1 MATPFSVTLQAVLLW
16 AFVIMLT
23 QLPSLKLP
31 ARFENFNGR
40 VWVVGF
46 IIPNLLRYIVAS
58 APRLA
63 VNKSFVFMA
72 SLISVGLV
80 YLITK
85 IGWPIKRKDVESYG
99 KDKNSTMKTIV
110 LFSMTFI
117 TSALVIQKL
126 LGLRLYTEMGWE
138 SPVGNAQVVSVS
150 V

>member
-40 VWVVGF
+40 VWLVGF

-138 SPVGNAQVVSVS
+138 SPVGNAQAVNY
-150 V
+150 

>member
-31 ARFENFNGR
+31 ARFENFHGR
-40 VWVVGF
+40 VWLVGF

-72 SLISVGLV
+72 SLMSVVMV

-85 IGWPIKRKDVESYG
+85 IGWPIKKKTVESYG

-110 LFSMTFI
+110 LFSVTFI
-117 TSALVIQKL
+117 TSALAIQKI

-138 SPVGNAQVVSVS
+138 SPVGNVQAVNY
-150 V
+150 

>member
-40 VWVVGF
+40 VWLVGF

-138 SPVGNAQVVSVS
+138 SPVANTQVVSVS

>member
-40 VWVVGF
+40 VWLVGF
-46 IIPNLLRYIVAS
+46 ISPNLLRYIVAS

>member
-31 ARFENFNGR
+31 ARFENFNGL
-40 VWVVGF
+40 VLFVGF

>member
-23 QLPSLKLP
+23 QLQSLKLP
-31 ARFENFNGR
+31 ARFENCNGR
-40 VWVVGF
+40 VWLVGF

>member
-1 MATPFSVTLQAVLLW
+1 MATPFSVTLQAVILW

-31 ARFENFNGR
+31 ARFENFNGS
-40 VWVVGF
+40 VWLVGF

-99 KDKNSTMKTIV
+99 KDKNSKMKTIV

>member
-40 VWVVGF
+40 VWLVGF

-85 IGWPIKRKDVESYG
+85 IGWPVKRKDVESYG

-138 SPVGNAQVVSVS
+138 SPVANTQVVSVS

>member
-1 MATPFSVTLQAVLLW
+1 MATPTSVALHAIILW
-16 AFVIMLT
+16 ACVIMLT
-23 QLPSLKLP
+23 QLPSLPLP

-40 VWVVGF
+40 VWLIGF

-72 SLISVGLV
+72 SLISVSLV

-85 IGWPIKRKDVESYG
+85 IGWPVKKKDVESYG

-117 TSALVIQKL
+117 MSALAIQKL
-126 LGLRLYTEMGWE
+126 FGLRLYTEMGWE